1 MTHEAGMTLPKE
13 LESYLAALPEPHIV
27 IGDDYRILAANAA
40 YRAAFPGG
48 AQVVGR
54 TCHKVSHDS
63 PVPCDQAGE
72 TCPLSR
78 VRQSGLREKVV
89 HLHHHRHGAEYVE
102 IELVPI
108 TLSDGRRVY
117 LERLHGVASASGRAS
132 ASAQVGR
139 SPAFRQ
145 LMERVSRVAPTDAN
159 VLLLGES
166 GTGKEMAAKAVHQAS
181 ARSSGPF
188 VAVDCA
194 ALPEGLF
201 ESELFGHERGA
212 FTGATS
218 ARAGLVESAA
228 GGTLFIDEVGDIPL
242 AMQVKLLRLLESG
255 TFRRVGS
262 NEIRRAEVRIVSAT
276 HRDLQAMVAEGRFR
290 QDLYFRLATFPIR
303 IPALRERRED
313 IPLLARSLLER
324 LRGAREVE
332 MSDAALGRLGEL
344 PLEGNIRELRNLVE
358 RALIFCDGGVLEAR
372 HVDDAVALE
381 SEIAT
386 SGTPSAA
393 PPKRRELARRLG
405 ISERTLYRRLRAH
418 RGETG

>member
-1 MTHEAGMTLPKE
+1 MTLPKE

-27 IGDDYRILAANAA
+27 IDDDYRILAANAA

-48 AQVVGR
+48 AQLVGR

-102 IELVPI
+102 IDLVPI

-117 LERLHGVASASGRAS
+117 LERLQGMAA
-132 ASAQVGR
+132 ASAQPSADGLVGR

-145 LMERVSRVAPTDAN
+145 MMERVARVAPTEAS

-166 GTGKEMAAKAVHQAS
+166 GSGKEMAAKAVHQAS
-181 ARSSGPF
+181 ARAGAPF

-212 FTGATS
+212 FTGAS
-218 ARAGLVESAA
+218 GVRPGLVESAA
-228 GGTLFIDEVGDIPL
+228 GGTLFLDEVGDIPL

-262 NEIRRAEVRIVSAT
+262 NEWRRAQVRIVSAT
-276 HRDLQAMVAEGRFR
+276 HRSLAAMVADGRFR
-290 QDLYFRLATFPIR
+290 QDLYFRLATFPLR
-303 IPALRERRED
+303 IPPLRERRED
-313 IPLLARSLLER
+313 IPLLAGSLLDRIRGRRDVALSAEAIER
-324 LRGAREVE
+324 LRQ
-332 MSDAALGRLGEL
+332 L

-358 RALIFCDGGVLEAR
+358 RALVFCDGAVLDVRHLDEAL
-372 HVDDAVALE
+372 ALE
-381 SEIAT
+381 QELDRAVPAQD
-386 SGTPSAA
+386 GAA
-393 PPKRRELARRLG
+393 RRREQARRLG
-405 ISERTLYRRLRAH
+405 ISERTLYRRLKAGRLPQ
-418 RGETG
+418 G